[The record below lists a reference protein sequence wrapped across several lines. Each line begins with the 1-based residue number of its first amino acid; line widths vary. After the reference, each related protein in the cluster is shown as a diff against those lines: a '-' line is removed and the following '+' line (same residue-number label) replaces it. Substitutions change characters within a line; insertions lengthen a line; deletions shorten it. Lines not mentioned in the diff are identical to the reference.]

1 MINYERVIQMSPIQ
15 LILILLLI
23 ITVAVYFRRLRSR
36 LLDNLIVLTLGAA
49 GVVMVI
55 MPDWTNRVARLF
67 GVTRGADLIM
77 YIAWIGIAFVC
88 LVFYS
93 KFRVLESQIVDL
105 VRAQAIENALRP
117 PSTLGPPSK

>member
-1 MINYERVIQMSPIQ
+1 MSPIQ

>member
-55 MPDWTNRVARLF
+55 LF

-77 YIAWIGIAFVC
+77 YIAWIGILFVC